1 MKKILSFLVVAA
13 LVVSCSKTDEVQP
26 SSYIITGHATT
37 ASTRVYTADL
47 SDFFGKRYT
56 FFWSD
61 GDMIWVG
68 SQPSDPLTES
78 SIYGGDADFALRSAP
93 QSGDQVIYNMKAN
106 ASAEALTAVVSAE
119 QDASKSLGMNGA
131 FGQAELYYVN
141 SVYAFNLENKTN
153 FVNFNIKALPS
164 GATLKSIR
172 LDAGDAIVAGSAAWN
187 GSAFGAVSNGS
198 STINLKVNKS
208 SVSSSDYITMVI
220 LPPAD
225 MTIPSATITYELEI
239 EGVKKYYDQALGSK
253 TFQTGEMARV
263 TVDLSKVE
271 LYEKYE
277 LRTLTF
283 EDADYVGSEGSTYW
297 SDFIPTSGQY
307 GSGHGSYTW
316 YDEGNTELLFYPV
329 MGDFG
334 YYAGHAGIS
343 NYVGT
348 DWENEGNYMYD
359 IQAYN
364 VTGGHSGTNFNTHFG
379 YVDETS
385 YGMNNNMPSFE
396 FGDGVA
402 RVIDHMWVTN
412 TTYVYNQLQAAGFGS
427 TYVLSDESTFKI
439 VAYGYDSL
447 AEDAEPVT
455 STEFYLLEKGKK
467 FVTEWTK
474 WDLSSLDKVVKVAFN
489 LVGSDD
495 MVGSYGLAVPG
506 YFAYDDVTVRF

>member
-1 MKKILSFLVVAA
+1 MRVEFDSYMDLGIF
-13 LVVSCSKTDEVQP
+13 KTM
-26 SSYIITGHATT
+26 
-37 ASTRVYTADL
+37 
-47 SDFFGKRYT
+47 DFR
-56 FFWSD
+56 WSA
-61 GDMIWVG
+61 GDKIWVG
-68 SQPSDPLTES
+68 SQQSEALRE
-78 SIYGGDADFALRSAP
+78 GGQMEAEFALPSAP
-93 QSGDQVIYNMKAN
+93 QADEVVYNMMATQASKA
-106 ASAEALTAVVSAE
+106 STAVVPAE

-131 FGQAELYYVN
+131 FARADLYDDD
-141 SVYAFNLENKTN
+141 SFILEYQTN
-153 FVNFNIKALPS
+153 FLWFNVEALPS
-164 GATLKSIR
+164 GATLKSI
-172 LDAGDAIVAGSAAWN
+172 LLIAGDAIVAGSAAWE
-187 GSAFGAVSNGS
+187 GYDQWGDVSNGS
-198 STINLKVNKS
+198 SIIDLKVNKS
-208 SVSSSDYITMVI
+208 SVSADEYIAMVI

-239 EGVKKYYDQALGSK
+239 SGATKYYEQTLGAK
-253 TFQTGEMARV
+253 TFSTGEIARV
-263 TVDLSKVE
+263 SVDLSKVE
-271 LYEKYE
+271 LYEM
-277 LRTLTF
+277 RTLTF

-307 GSGHGSYTW
+307 GSGHGSYSW

-359 IQAYN
+359 LQAYN
-364 VTGGHSGTNFNTHFG
+364 VTGGHSGENFNTHFG

-396 FGDGVA
+396 FDDGVA

-427 TYVLSDESTFKI
+427 TYVLSDESTYKI

-447 AEDAEPVT
+447 AADAEPVT

-495 MVGSYGLAVPG
+495 MVGDYGLAVPG

>member
-1 MKKILSFLVVAA
+1 MKKILSFLAVAA

-26 SSYIITGHATT
+26 SSYIITGHSAT
-37 ASTRVYTADL
+37 ASTRLYT
-47 SDFFGKRYT
+47 SDVSEFMKSYT
-56 FFWSD
+56 FFWSN
-61 GDMIWVG
+61 GDKIWVG
-68 SQPSDPLTES
+68 SQQSDPLPDNDGY
-78 SIYGGDADFALRSAP
+78 IADFVLPRVP
-93 QSGDQVIYNMKAN
+93 QSGDQVIYNMMTN
-106 ASAEALTAVVSAE
+106 NSDEASTAVVPAE
-119 QDASKSLGMNGA
+119 QDASKSLGENGA

-172 LDAGDAIVAGSAAWN
+172 LDAGNAIVAGSAAWSSN
-187 GSAFGAVSNGS
+187 GGWGEVSNGS
-198 STINLKVNKS
+198 STIDLKVNKKT
-208 SVSSSDYITMVI
+208 VSSSDYITMVI

-239 EGVKKYYDQALGSK
+239 SGAKKYYTQTLGSK

-263 TVDLSKVE
+263 SVNLA
-271 LYEKYE
+271 EKTQEFYDE

-329 MGDFG
+329 RGEYG
-334 YYAGHAGIS
+334 YFAGHAGIS

-359 IQAYN
+359 LQAYN

-379 YVDETS
+379 YVDDTS
-385 YGMNNNMPSFE
+385 YGMNKTLPSFE

-412 TTYVYNQLQAAGFGS
+412 TTYAYNQLQAAGFGS

-474 WDLSSLDKVVKVAFN
+474 WDLTPLGNVVKVAFN

-495 MVGSYGLAVPG
+495 MVGDYGLAVPA

>member
-26 SSYIITGHATT
+26 SSYIITGHTTT
-37 ASTRVYTADL
+37 ASTRVEMVDDADFGQFG
-47 SDFFGKRYT
+47 FFT
-56 FFWSD
+56 FSWSE
-61 GDMIWVG
+61 GDKIWVG
-68 SQPSDPLTES
+68 SQHLQQSDPLTES
-78 SIYGGDADFALRSAP
+78 SNYGESADFALPSVP

-106 ASAEALTAVVSAE
+106 TSAEASTAFVPAE
-119 QDASKSLGMNGA
+119 QDASNSLGENGA
-131 FGQAELYYVN
+131 FGRAELCDDW
-141 SVYAFNLENKTN
+141 FNIEYMTN
-153 FVNFNIKALPS
+153 FVWFNIQALPS

-172 LDAGDAIVAGSAAWN
+172 LDAGDAIVAGSAASIGYN
-187 GSAFGAVSNGS
+187 GVGEVSNGS

-208 SVSSSDYITMVI
+208 SVSSDYITMVI

-239 EGVKKYYDQALGSK
+239 QGAKKYYDQTLGSK
-253 TFQTGEMARV
+253 TFQTGEMAKV
-263 TVDLSKVE
+263 SVDLSKVE

-329 MGDFG
+329 SGEYG
-334 YYAGHAGIS
+334 YFAGHAGIS

-359 IQAYN
+359 LQAYN

-396 FGDGVA
+396 FDDGVA

-474 WDLSSLDKVVKVAFN
+474 WDLSSLGKVVKVAFN

>member
-1 MKKILSFLVVAA
+1 MKKILSFLAVAA
-13 LVVSCSKTDEVQP
+13 LVVSCSKTDEAPIASTYTLTGHTATTTRVEFD
-26 SSYIITGHATT
+26 SYI
-37 ASTRVYTADL
+37 
-47 SDFFGKRYT
+47 DFGSFRSMT
-56 FFWSD
+56 LRWSA
-61 GDMIWVG
+61 GDQIWVG
-68 SQPSDPLTES
+68 SQQSEPLTA
-78 SIYGGDADFALRSAP
+78 GGTSQATFTLPGARQADE
-93 QSGDQVIYNMKAN
+93 VVYNMMATQASKA
-106 ASAEALTAVVSAE
+106 SIAVVPAE
-119 QDASKSLGMNGA
+119 QDASKSLGENGA
-131 FGQAELYYVN
+131 FARDDIESDDSFVLEYQTNTLW
-141 SVYAFNLENKTN
+141 FN
-153 FVNFNIKALPS
+153 VKALPS

-172 LDAGDAIVAGSAAWN
+172 LNAGDAIVAGLAAWEAYDQW
-187 GSAFGAVSNGS
+187 GDVSNGS
-198 STINLKVNKS
+198 SIIDLKVNKS
-208 SVSSSDYITMVI
+208 SVSADEYITMVI

-225 MTIPSATITYELEI
+225 MTIPLAKITYELEI
-239 EGVKKYYDQALGSK
+239 SGAKKYYTQTLGSK
-253 TFQTGEMARV
+253 TFDTGEMARV

-329 MGDFG
+329 RGEYG
-334 YYAGHAGIS
+334 YFAGHAGIS

-359 IQAYN
+359 LQAYN

-379 YVDETS
+379 YVDDTS
-385 YGMNNNMPSFE
+385 YGMNKTLPSFE

-412 TTYVYNQLQAAGFGS
+412 TTYAYNQLQAAGFGS

-474 WDLSSLDKVVKVAFN
+474 WDLTPLGNVVKVAFN

-495 MVGSYGLAVPG
+495 MVGDYGLAVPA